1 MNATGDTYHGLRR
14 RIQLGD
20 VHAVHHGL
28 LSTAG
33 FRHLERYVREKQA
46 ALSSA
51 EVDFSAVRW
60 VQQWPRRGDL
70 RVLLARW
77 WARPSPI
84 AAPIRSR

>member
-33 FRHLERYVREKQA
+33 FRHLESDTFVKKQA

-51 EVDFSAVRW
+51 EVDFSAVR
-60 VQQWPRRGDL
+60 
-70 RVLLARW
+70 
-77 WARPSPI
+77 
-84 AAPIRSR
+84 